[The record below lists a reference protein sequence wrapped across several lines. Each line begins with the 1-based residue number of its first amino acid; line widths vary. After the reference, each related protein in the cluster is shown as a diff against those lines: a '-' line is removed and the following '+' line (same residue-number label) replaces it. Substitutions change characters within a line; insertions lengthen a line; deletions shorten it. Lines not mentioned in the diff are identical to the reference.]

1 MIMKNKKVL
10 VIDIGRKSFSDAWD
24 YQEKVFKKIIN
35 QKVQN
40 RSKDKKIETKNFL
53 ILTEHNHVYTI
64 GKSGDDNNLLIDK
77 NELIKR
83 EIEYYK
89 INRGG
94 DITYH
99 GPGQIMVY
107 PIFDLD
113 NFFTDINLYL
123 RKLEEIIIKTL
134 QSFDIKGFTIKGETG
149 VWVKDENGLS
159 KKICAFGIRASR
171 WVTMHGLCL
180 NVNPDLSYFDFIIP
194 CGIEDKGVTSLSH
207 IKKEVIDINQVKS
220 KLVEKF
226 KLVFNAEINFETN

>member
-1 MIMKNKKVL
+1 MKNKKIL
-10 VIDIGRKSFSDAWD
+10 VRDIGRHSFLDAWK
-24 YQEKVFKKIIN
+24 YQEKIFQKIIN

-40 RSKDKKIETKNFL
+40 RSKFKKIETKNFL

-64 GKSGDDNNLLIDK
+64 GKSGDVSNLLIDK
-77 NELIKR
+77 NELTKR
-83 EIEYYK
+83 EIEYYE
-89 INRGG
+89 INSGG

-107 PIFDLD
+107 PILDLD

-123 RKLEEIIIKTL
+123 RKLEDVVIYTL
-134 QSFDIKGFTIKGETG
+134 KSYDLKGFTIKGETG

-180 NVNPDLSYFDFIIP
+180 NVNQVLSYFDFIIP
-194 CGIEDKGVTSLSH
+194 CGIKDKGVTSLSH
-207 IKKEVIDINQVKS
+207 LKKEVIDINQVKS
-220 KLVEKF
+220 KLVENF
-226 KLVFNAEINFETN
+226 ELVFNAQINFETN

>member
-1 MIMKNKKVL
+1 MKMKNKKIL
-10 VIDIGRKSFSDAWD
+10 VKDIGKQSFSDAWQ
-24 YQEKVFKKIIN
+24 YQEQIFKKIID

-40 RSKDKKIETKNFL
+40 RTLSEKIETKNFL

-64 GKSGDDNNLLIDK
+64 GKSGDISNLLINKD
-77 NELIKR
+77 ELIER
-83 EIEYYK
+83 EIEFFK

-99 GPGQIMVY
+99 GPGQIMGY

-123 RKLEEIIIKTL
+123 RKLESVIINTL
-134 QSFDIKGFTIKGETG
+134 ETYNLTGFTIKGETG
-149 VWVKDENGLS
+149 VWVKDKDGLS

-180 NVNPDLSYFDFIIP
+180 NVDPDLSYFNHIIP
-194 CGIEDKGVTSLSH
+194 CGIKNKGVTSLKE
-207 IKKEVIDINQVKS
+207 IKKENIDINEVKLR
-220 KLVEKF
+220 LVENF
-226 KLVFNAEINFETN
+226 KLVFNAEINFEAN

>member
-1 MIMKNKKVL
+1 MKMKNKKIL
-10 VIDIGRKSFSDAWD
+10 VKDIGKLSFSDAWQ
-24 YQEKVFKKIIN
+24 YQEKIFKKIID

-40 RSKDKKIETKNFL
+40 RSLNERIETKNFL

-64 GKSGDDNNLLIDK
+64 GKSGDISNLLIDK
-77 NELIKR
+77 DELIKR
-83 EIEYYK
+83 KIEFFK

-99 GPGQIMVY
+99 GPGQIMGY

-123 RKLEEIIIKTL
+123 RKLEEVIINTL
-134 QSFDIKGFTIKGETG
+134 DSYNLVGFTIKGETG
-149 VWVKDENGLS
+149 VWVKDRHGLS

-180 NVNPDLSYFDFIIP
+180 NVDPDLSFFSHIIP
-194 CGIEDKGVTSLSH
+194 CGIQDKGITSLKEM
-207 IKKEVIDINQVKS
+207 KKEDIDINEVKS
-220 KLVEKF
+220 RLVENF
-226 KLVFNAEINFETN
+226 RLVFNAEISFEVN

>member
-1 MIMKNKKVL
+1 MKMKNKKIL
-10 VIDIGRKSFSDAWD
+10 VRDIGRLSFSDAWK
-24 YQEKVFKKIIN
+24 YQEKIFKKIID

-40 RSKDKKIETKNFL
+40 RSLNEKIETKNIL

-64 GKSGDDNNLLIDK
+64 GKSGDISNLLIDK
-77 NELIKR
+77 KELIKR
-83 EIEYYK
+83 EIEFFK

-99 GPGQIMVY
+99 GPGQIMGY

-123 RKLEEIIIKTL
+123 RKLEEVIINTL
-134 QSFDIKGFTIKGETG
+134 KSYSLKGFTIKGETG
-149 VWVKDENGLS
+149 VWVKDNNGLS

-180 NVNPDLSYFDFIIP
+180 NVDPDLSFFDHIIP
-194 CGIEDKGVTSLSH
+194 CGIQNKGITSLKQL
-207 IKKEVIDINQVKS
+207 KKGDIDINEVKS
-220 KLVEKF
+220 RLVENF
-226 KLVFNAEINFETN
+226 KLVFNAKISFEAN

>member
-1 MIMKNKKVL
+1 MIMKNKKIL
-10 VIDIGRKSFSDAWD
+10 VRDIGKQSFSEAWE
-24 YQEKVFKKIIN
+24 YQEKIFKKIIN

-53 ILTEHNHVYTI
+53 IFTEHNHVYTI
-64 GKSGDDNNLLIDK
+64 GKSGDVNNLLIDK
-77 NELIKR
+77 DELSKK
-83 EIEYYK
+83 EIEYFK

-99 GPGQIMVY
+99 GPGQIMAY

-123 RKLEEIIIKTL
+123 RKLEEVIIHTL
-134 QSFDIKGFTIKGETG
+134 QSYGLKGFTIKGETG
-149 VWVKDENGLS
+149 VWVKDEDGLS

-180 NVNPDLSYFDFIIP
+180 NVNPDISYFDFIIP
-194 CGIEDKGVTSLSH
+194 CGIKDKGVTSLSLL
-207 IKKEVIDINQVKS
+207 KKEVIDINQVK
-220 KLVEKF
+220 LRIVENF
-226 KLVFNAEINFETN
+226 KLVFNADINFETN

>member
-1 MIMKNKKVL
+1 MKNKKIL
-10 VIDIGRKSFSDAWD
+10 VRDIGRHSFLEAWK
-24 YQEKVFKKIIN
+24 YQEKIFQKIIN

-40 RSKDKKIETKNFL
+40 RSKFKKIETKNFL

-64 GKSGDDNNLLIDK
+64 GKSGDVRNLLIDK
-77 NELIKR
+77 NELTKR
-83 EIEYYK
+83 EIEYYE

-107 PIFDLD
+107 PILDLD

-123 RKLEEIIIKTL
+123 RKLEDVVIYTL
-134 QSFDIKGFTIKGETG
+134 KSYDLKGFTIKGETG
-149 VWVKDENGLS
+149 VWVKGENGLS

-194 CGIEDKGVTSLSH
+194 CGIKDKGVTSLSH
-207 IKKEVIDINQVKS
+207 LKKEVIDINQVKS
-220 KLVEKF
+220 KLVENF
-226 KLVFNAEINFETN
+226 ELVFNAQINFETN

>member
-1 MIMKNKKVL
+1 MKNKKIL
-10 VIDIGRKSFSDAWD
+10 VRDIGRHSFLEAWK
-24 YQEKVFKKIIN
+24 YQEKIFQKIIN

-40 RSKDKKIETKNFL
+40 RSKYKKIKTKNFL

-64 GKSGDDNNLLIDK
+64 GKSGDVSNLLIDK
-77 NELIKR
+77 NELANR

-107 PIFDLD
+107 PILDLD

-123 RKLEEIIIKTL
+123 RKLEDVVIYTL
-134 QSFDIKGFTIKGETG
+134 KSYDLKGFTIKGETG

-194 CGIEDKGVTSLSH
+194 CGIKDKGVTSLSH
-207 IKKEVIDINQVKS
+207 LKKEVIDINQVKS
-220 KLVEKF
+220 KLVENF
-226 KLVFNAEINFETN
+226 ELVFKAEINFETN

>member
-1 MIMKNKKVL
+1 MRNKKIL
-10 VIDIGRKSFSDAWD
+10 VRDIGRHSFLEAWK
-24 YQEKVFKKIIN
+24 YQEKIFQKIIN

-40 RSKDKKIETKNFL
+40 RSKYKKIETKNFL

-64 GKSGDDNNLLIDK
+64 GKSGDVSNLLIDK
-77 NELIKR
+77 NELTKR
-83 EIEYYK
+83 EIEYYE

-107 PIFDLD
+107 PILDLD

-123 RKLEEIIIKTL
+123 RKLEDVVIDTL
-134 QSFDIKGFTIKGETG
+134 KSYDLKGFTIKGETG

-194 CGIEDKGVTSLSH
+194 CGIKDKGVTSLSH
-207 IKKEVIDINQVKS
+207 LKKEVIDINQVKS
-220 KLVEKF
+220 KLVENF
-226 KLVFNAEINFETN
+226 ELVFNAEINFETN

>member
-1 MIMKNKKVL
+1 MKNKKIL
-10 VIDIGRKSFSDAWD
+10 VRDIGRHSFLEAWK
-24 YQEKVFKKIIN
+24 YQEKIFQKIIN

-40 RSKDKKIETKNFL
+40 RSKFKKIETKNFL

-64 GKSGDDNNLLIDK
+64 GKSGDVRNLLIDK
-77 NELIKR
+77 NELTKR
-83 EIEYYK
+83 EIEYYE

-107 PIFDLD
+107 PILDLD

-123 RKLEEIIIKTL
+123 RKLEDVVIDTL
-134 QSFDIKGFTIKGETG
+134 KSYDLKGFTIKGETG

-194 CGIEDKGVTSLSH
+194 CGIKDKGVTSLSH
-207 IKKEVIDINQVKS
+207 LKKEVIDINQVKS
-220 KLVEKF
+220 KLVENF
-226 KLVFNAEINFETN
+226 ELVFNAEINFETN

>member
-1 MIMKNKKVL
+1 MKNKKIL
-10 VIDIGRKSFSDAWD
+10 VRDIGKQTFSEAWE
-24 YQEKVFKKIIN
+24 YQEKIFKKIIN

-64 GKSGDDNNLLIDK
+64 GKSGDINNLLIDK
-77 NELIKR
+77 HELSKKQ
-83 EIEYYK
+83 IEYFK

-99 GPGQIMVY
+99 GPGQIMAY

-123 RKLEEIIIKTL
+123 RKLEEVIIHTL
-134 QSFDIKGFTIKGETG
+134 QSYGLKGFTINGETG

-194 CGIEDKGVTSLSH
+194 CGIRDKGVTSLSF
-207 IKKEVIDINQVKS
+207 IKKEVIDINQVKLR
-220 KLVEKF
+220 LVENF
-226 KLVFNAEINFETN
+226 KLVFNADINFETN

>member
-1 MIMKNKKVL
+1 MKMKNKKIL
-10 VIDIGRKSFSDAWD
+10 VKDIGKLSFSDACQ
-24 YQEKVFKKIIN
+24 YQEKIFKNIID

-40 RSKDKKIETKNFL
+40 RSLNEKIETKNFL

-64 GKSGDDNNLLIDK
+64 GKSGDISNLLIDK
-77 NELIKR
+77 KELIKR
-83 EIEYYK
+83 EIEFFK

-99 GPGQIMVY
+99 GPGQIMGY

-123 RKLEEIIIKTL
+123 RKLEEVIISTL
-134 QSFDIKGFTIKGETG
+134 DSYSLKGFTIKGETG
-149 VWVKDENGLS
+149 VWVKDKDGLS

-180 NVNPDLSYFDFIIP
+180 NVDPDLSFFDHIIP
-194 CGIEDKGVTSLSH
+194 CGIKNKGITSLKQL
-207 IKKEVIDINQVKS
+207 KKGDIDINEVKS
-220 KLVEKF
+220 RLVENF
-226 KLVFNAEINFETN
+226 KLVFNAEISFEAD

>member
-1 MIMKNKKVL
+1 MKMKNKKIL
-10 VIDIGRKSFSDAWD
+10 VKDIGKQSFSDAWQ
-24 YQEKVFKKIIN
+24 YQEQIFKKIID

-40 RSKDKKIETKNFL
+40 RTLSEKIETKNFL

-64 GKSGDDNNLLIDK
+64 GKSGDISNLLINKD
-77 NELIKR
+77 ELIER
-83 EIEYYK
+83 EIEFFK

-99 GPGQIMVY
+99 GPGQIMGY

-123 RKLEEIIIKTL
+123 RKLESVIINTL
-134 QSFDIKGFTIKGETG
+134 ETYNLTGFTIKGETG
-149 VWVKDENGLS
+149 VWVKDRDGLS

-180 NVNPDLSYFDFIIP
+180 NVDPDLSFFDHIIP
-194 CGIEDKGVTSLSH
+194 CGIKNKGITSLKQL
-207 IKKEVIDINQVKS
+207 KKGDIDINEVKS
-220 KLVEKF
+220 RLVENF
-226 KLVFNAEINFETN
+226 KLVFNAEISFEAN

>member
-1 MIMKNKKVL
+1 MKMKNKKIL
-10 VIDIGRKSFSDAWD
+10 VKDIGKLPFTDAWQ
-24 YQEKVFKKIIN
+24 YQERIFKKIID

-40 RSKDKKIETKNFL
+40 RSLNEKIETKNFL

-64 GKSGDDNNLLIDK
+64 GKSGDISNLLINK
-77 NELIKR
+77 EELIKR
-83 EIEYYK
+83 KIEFFK

-99 GPGQIMVY
+99 GPGQIIGY

-123 RKLEEIIIKTL
+123 RKLEEVIINTL
-134 QSFDIKGFTIKGETG
+134 ESYNLTGFTIKGETG
-149 VWVKDENGLS
+149 VWVKDKNGLS

-180 NVNPDLSYFDFIIP
+180 NVDPDLSFFSHIIP
-194 CGIEDKGVTSLSH
+194 CGIQDKGITSLKE
-207 IKKEVIDINQVKS
+207 IKKEDIDINEVKS
-220 KLVEKF
+220 RLVENF
-226 KLVFNAEINFETN
+226 RLVFNAEISFEVN

>member
-1 MIMKNKKVL
+1 MKNKKIL
-10 VIDIGRKSFSDAWD
+10 VRDIGRHSFLDAWK
-24 YQEKVFKKIIN
+24 YQEKIFQKIIN

-40 RSKDKKIETKNFL
+40 RSKFKKIETKNFL

-64 GKSGDDNNLLIDK
+64 GKSGDESNLLIDK
-77 NELIKR
+77 NELTKR
-83 EIEYYK
+83 EIEYYE
-89 INRGG
+89 INRVG

-107 PIFDLD
+107 PILDLD

-123 RKLEEIIIKTL
+123 RKLEDVVIYTL
-134 QSFDIKGFTIKGETG
+134 KSYNLKGFTIKGETG

-194 CGIEDKGVTSLSH
+194 CGIKDKGVTSLSH
-207 IKKEVIDINQVKS
+207 LKKEVIDINQVKS
-220 KLVEKF
+220 KLVENF
-226 KLVFNAEINFETN
+226 ELVFNAQINFETN

>member
-1 MIMKNKKVL
+1 MKMKNKKIL
-10 VIDIGRKSFSDAWD
+10 VKDIGKLSFSDAWQ
-24 YQEKVFKKIIN
+24 YQEKIFKNIID

-40 RSKDKKIETKNFL
+40 RSLNEKIETKNFL

-64 GKSGDDNNLLIDK
+64 GKSGDISNLLIDK
-77 NELIKR
+77 KELIKR
-83 EIEYYK
+83 EIEFFK

-99 GPGQIMVY
+99 GPGQIMGY

-123 RKLEEIIIKTL
+123 RRLEEVIINTL
-134 QSFDIKGFTIKGETG
+134 ESYSLKGFTIEGETG
-149 VWVKDENGLS
+149 VWVKDKDGLS

-180 NVNPDLSYFDFIIP
+180 NVDPDLSFFDHIIP
-194 CGIEDKGVTSLSH
+194 CGIKNKGITSLKQL
-207 IKKEVIDINQVKS
+207 KKGDIDINEVKS
-220 KLVEKF
+220 RLVENF
-226 KLVFNAEINFETN
+226 KLVFNAEISFEAN

>member
-1 MIMKNKKVL
+1 MKNKKVL

-40 RSKDKKIETKNFL
+40 RSNDKKIETKNFL

-123 RKLEEIIIKTL
+123 RKLEEIIIHTL
-134 QSFDIKGFTIKGETG
+134 QSYGLNGFTIKGETG

-194 CGIEDKGVTSLSH
+194 CGIRDKGVTSLSN
-207 IKKEVIDINQVKS
+207 IKKEVIDINEVKS
-220 KLVEKF
+220 ILVEKF
-226 KLVFNAEINFETN
+226 KLVFKAEINFEIN

>member
-1 MIMKNKKVL
+1 MKMKNKKIL
-10 VIDIGRKSFSDAWD
+10 VRDIGKLSFADAWQ
-24 YQEKVFKKIIN
+24 YQEKIFKKIID

-40 RSKDKKIETKNFL
+40 RSLNEKIETKNIL

-64 GKSGDDNNLLIDK
+64 GKSGDISNLLIDK
-77 NELIKR
+77 KELIKR
-83 EIEYYK
+83 EIEFFK

-99 GPGQIMVY
+99 GPGQIMGY

-123 RKLEEIIIKTL
+123 RKLEQVIINTL
-134 QSFDIKGFTIKGETG
+134 KSYSLKGFTIKGETG
-149 VWVKDENGLS
+149 VWVEDEDGLS

-180 NVNPDLSYFDFIIP
+180 NVDPDLSFFDHIIP
-194 CGIEDKGVTSLSH
+194 CGIQNKGITSLKQL
-207 IKKEVIDINQVKS
+207 KKGDIDINEVKS
-220 KLVEKF
+220 RLVENF
-226 KLVFNAEINFETN
+226 KLVFNAEISFEAN

>member
-1 MIMKNKKVL
+1 MKNKKIL
-10 VIDIGRKSFSDAWD
+10 VRDIGRHSFLEAWK
-24 YQEKVFKKIIN
+24 YQEKIFQKIIN

-40 RSKDKKIETKNFL
+40 RSKFKKIETKNFL

-64 GKSGDDNNLLIDK
+64 GKSGDVSNLLIDK
-77 NELIKR
+77 NELTKR
-83 EIEYYK
+83 EIEYYE

-107 PIFDLD
+107 PILDLD

-123 RKLEEIIIKTL
+123 RKLEDVVIYTL
-134 QSFDIKGFTIKGETG
+134 KSYDLKGFTIKGETG
-149 VWVKDENGLS
+149 VWVKDKNGLS

-194 CGIEDKGVTSLSH
+194 CGIKDKGVTSLSH
-207 IKKEVIDINQVKS
+207 LKKEVIDINQVKS
-220 KLVEKF
+220 KLVENF
-226 KLVFNAEINFETN
+226 ELVFNAEINFETN

>member
-1 MIMKNKKVL
+1 MKMKNKKIQVR
-10 VIDIGRKSFSDAWD
+10 DIGKLSFSDAWQ
-24 YQEKVFKKIIN
+24 YQEKIFKKIID

-40 RSKDKKIETKNFL
+40 RKLNEKIPTKNFL

-64 GKSGDDNNLLIDK
+64 GKSGQISNLLIDK
-77 NELIKR
+77 GELIKR
-83 EIEYYK
+83 EIEFFK

-99 GPGQIMVY
+99 GPGQIMGY

-123 RKLEEIIIKTL
+123 RKLESVIINTL
-134 QSFDIKGFTIKGETG
+134 ETYNLTGFTIKGETG
-149 VWVKDENGLS
+149 VWVKDKDGLS

-180 NVNPDLSYFDFIIP
+180 NVDPDLSYFNHIIP
-194 CGIEDKGVTSLSH
+194 CGIKNKGVTSLKE
-207 IKKEVIDINQVKS
+207 IKKENIDINEVKLR
-220 KLVEKF
+220 LVENF
-226 KLVFNAEINFETN
+226 KLVFNAEINFESN

>member
-1 MIMKNKKVL
+1 MIMKNKKIL
-10 VIDIGRKSFSDAWD
+10 VRDIGKQSFSEAWE
-24 YQEKVFKKIIN
+24 YQEKIFKKIIN

-40 RSKDKKIETKNFL
+40 RSKDKKTETKNFL

-64 GKSGDDNNLLIDK
+64 GKSGDVSNLLIDK
-77 NELIKR
+77 NELTKR
-83 EIEYYK
+83 EIEYYE

-107 PIFDLD
+107 PILDLD

-123 RKLEEIIIKTL
+123 RKLEDVVIDTL
-134 QSFDIKGFTIKGETG
+134 KSYDLKGFTIKGETG

-194 CGIEDKGVTSLSH
+194 CGIKDKGVTSLSH
-207 IKKEVIDINQVKS
+207 LKKEVIDINQVKS
-220 KLVEKF
+220 KLVENF
-226 KLVFNAEINFETN
+226 ELVFNAEINFETN

>member
-1 MIMKNKKVL
+1 MKNKKVL

-53 ILTEHNHVYTI
+53 NLTEHNHVYTI

-134 QSFDIKGFTIKGETG
+134 QSYDIKGFTIKGETG

-220 KLVEKF
+220 KLVEEF

>member
-1 MIMKNKKVL
+1 MKMKNKKIL
-10 VIDIGRKSFSDAWD
+10 VKDIGKLSFSDAWQ
-24 YQEKVFKKIIN
+24 YQEKIFKNIID

-40 RSKDKKIETKNFL
+40 RSLNEKIETKNFL

-64 GKSGDDNNLLIDK
+64 GKSGDISNLLIDK
-77 NELIKR
+77 KELIKR
-83 EIEYYK
+83 EIEFFK

-99 GPGQIMVY
+99 GPGQIMGY

-123 RKLEEIIIKTL
+123 RKLEEVIISTL
-134 QSFDIKGFTIKGETG
+134 DSYSLKGFTIQGETG
-149 VWVKDENGLS
+149 VWVKDKDGLS

-180 NVNPDLSYFDFIIP
+180 NVDPDLSFFDHIIP
-194 CGIEDKGVTSLSH
+194 CGIKNKGITSLKQL
-207 IKKEVIDINQVKS
+207 KKGDIDINEVKS
-220 KLVEKF
+220 RLVENF
-226 KLVFNAEINFETN
+226 KLVFNAEISFEAN

>member
-1 MIMKNKKVL
+1 MKNKKIL
-10 VIDIGRKSFSDAWD
+10 VRDIGKLSFSDAWK
-24 YQEKVFKKIIN
+24 YQEKIFKKIID

-40 RSKDKKIETKNFL
+40 RSLNEKIETKNLL

-64 GKSGDDNNLLIDK
+64 GKSGDMSNLLIDK
-77 NELIKR
+77 EELTKR
-83 EIEYYK
+83 EIEFFK

-99 GPGQIMVY
+99 GPGQIMGY

-123 RKLEEIIIKTL
+123 RKLEEVIINTL
-134 QSFDIKGFTIKGETG
+134 NSYNLTGFTINDETG
-149 VWVKDENGLS
+149 VWVKDNNGLS

-180 NVNPDLSYFDFIIP
+180 NVDPDLSFFDHIIP
-194 CGIEDKGVTSLSH
+194 CGIQNKGITSLKQL
-207 IKKEVIDINQVKS
+207 KKGDIDINEVKS
-220 KLVEKF
+220 RLVENF
-226 KLVFNAEINFETN
+226 KLVFNAEISFEAN

>member
-220 KLVEKF
+220 KLVEEF

>member
-1 MIMKNKKVL
+1 MKNKKIL
-10 VIDIGRKSFSDAWD
+10 VRDIGRHSFLEAWK
-24 YQEKVFKKIIN
+24 YQEKIFQKIIN

-40 RSKDKKIETKNFL
+40 RSKYKKIETKNFL

-64 GKSGDDNNLLIDK
+64 GKSGDVSNLLIDK
-77 NELIKR
+77 NELANR

-107 PIFDLD
+107 PILDLD

-123 RKLEEIIIKTL
+123 RKLEDVVIYTL
-134 QSFDIKGFTIKGETG
+134 KSYDLKGFTIKGETG

-194 CGIEDKGVTSLSH
+194 CGIKDKGVTSLSH
-207 IKKEVIDINQVKS
+207 LKKEVIDINQVKS
-220 KLVEKF
+220 KLVENF
-226 KLVFNAEINFETN
+226 ELVFKAEINFETN

>member
-1 MIMKNKKVL
+1 MKMKNKKIL
-10 VIDIGRKSFSDAWD
+10 VRDIGKLSFSDAWQ
-24 YQEKVFKKIIN
+24 YQEKIFKKIID

-40 RSKDKKIETKNFL
+40 RSLNEKIETKNIL

-64 GKSGDDNNLLIDK
+64 GKSGDISNLLIDK
-77 NELIKR
+77 KELIKR
-83 EIEYYK
+83 EIEFFK

-99 GPGQIMVY
+99 GPGQIMGY

-123 RKLEEIIIKTL
+123 RKLEQVIINTL
-134 QSFDIKGFTIKGETG
+134 KSYSLKGFTIKGETG
-149 VWVKDENGLS
+149 VWVKDNNGLS

-180 NVNPDLSYFDFIIP
+180 NVDPDLSFFDHIIP
-194 CGIEDKGVTSLSH
+194 CGIQNKGITSLKQL
-207 IKKEVIDINQVKS
+207 KKGDIDINEVKS
-220 KLVEKF
+220 RLVENF
-226 KLVFNAEINFETN
+226 KLVFNAEISFEAN